1 MRRFDFEPNAS
12 ENPAN
17 PFIIFPT
24 ADSSESARGTI
35 PSHPNTTLPHS
46 SPSLAL
52 SLPCFLS
59 PICAAF
65 DLYHA
70 APWQEK
76 VIITNTGRGS
86 DSLLCHRPYLDA
98 VYAPARKTRLHL

>member
-1 MRRFDFEPNAS
+1 MRRFDLEANAS

-35 PSHPNTTLPHS
+35 SVHPNITLSHS
-46 SPSLAL
+46 SLSPSL
-52 SLPCFLS
+52 SLPCFVFS
-59 PICAAF
+59 PNYAAF
-65 DLYHA
+65 HLYHA

-76 VIITNTGRGS
+76 VIIRNTGRGS
-86 DSLLCHRPYLDA
+86 DSLLCHRPYLD
-98 VYAPARKTRLHL
+98 VVLCPGT

>member
-1 MRRFDFEPNAS
+1 MRHFDLEANAS

-35 PSHPNTTLPHS
+35 SLHPNTTLPHS
-46 SPSLAL
+46 SLSLSL
-52 SLPCFLS
+52 SPSLPCFVFS
-59 PICAAF
+59 PSCAAF

-76 VIITNTGRGS
+76 VIITNIGRGS

-98 VYAPARKTRLHL
+98 VLCPGT

>member
-1 MRRFDFEPNAS
+1 MRHFDLEANAS

-24 ADSSESARGTI
+24 ADSSESARGMI
-35 PSHPNTTLPHS
+35 PLHPNTTLPHS
-46 SPSLAL
+46 SLSLSVSL
-52 SLPCFLS
+52 SLPCLS
-59 PICAAF
+59 TSCAAF

-76 VIITNTGRGS
+76 VIITNIGRGS

-98 VYAPARKTRLHL
+98 VLCSGT